1 MQVNLIVRQ
10 HTMRIG
16 QDDNYLTVERLDPEA
31 SFSAYRV
38 EAVTR
43 GSQSEF
49 RCCHDAV
56 VFDTS
61 EKSSRLLAD
70 FQELK
75 LHSIE
80 LPISEGGWIRVGRD
94 AHGQITVHYRVAH
107 WRLAAALEGQI
118 LVDGEF
124 ANRFCTELRLLLWG
138 KPK

>member
-1 MQVNLIVRQ
+1 
-10 HTMRIG
+10 MRIG
-16 QDDNYLTVERLDPEA
+16 QDDNFLTVERLDSDA

-38 EAVTR
+38 AAVAK
-43 GSQSEF
+43 GSHTEF

-61 EKSSRLLAD
+61 EKSSQLLAD

-75 LHSIE
+75 VHSID
-80 LPISEGGWIRVGRD
+80 LPISEGGWLRLCRG
-94 AHGQITVHYRVAH
+94 AHGQIAVRYRVGH
-107 WRLAAALEGQI
+107 WRLAAALEGEV

-124 ANRFCTELRLLLWG
+124 ANRFCAELRTLLWG